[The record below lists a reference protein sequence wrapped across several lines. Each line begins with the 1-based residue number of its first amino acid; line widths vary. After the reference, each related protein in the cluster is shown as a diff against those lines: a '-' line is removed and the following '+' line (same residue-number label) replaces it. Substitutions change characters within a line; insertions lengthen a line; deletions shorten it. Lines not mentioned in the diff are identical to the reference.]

1 MKKTHLNDLF
11 YSTSLPFSAV
21 PPILQLHQRNS
32 SKEFLRVVTPLFQ
45 NDLSFKQVMAAAS
58 NLVCGYTEGAFSRVT
73 SFNWYEDNNYKAF
86 LGIGGGRGQGRYT
99 YDNSTS
105 ESSRYW
111 RISLADTE
119 EGIVW

>member
-1 MKKTHLNDLF
+1 MILSLCSLF
-11 YSTSLPFSAV
+11 SSLLCW
-21 PPILQLHQRNS
+21 PPRQLHQRNS

-86 LGIGGGRGQGRYT
+86 LGIGGGRGQGHYT

-105 ESSRYW
+105 E
-111 RISLADTE
+111 
-119 EGIVW
+119 